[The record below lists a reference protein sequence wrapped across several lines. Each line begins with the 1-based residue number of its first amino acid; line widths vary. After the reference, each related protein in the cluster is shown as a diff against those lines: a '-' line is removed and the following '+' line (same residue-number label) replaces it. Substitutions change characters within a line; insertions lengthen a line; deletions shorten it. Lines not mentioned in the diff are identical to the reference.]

1 MDTKTVTEGVVNC
14 EPRGCNSRRETFT
27 FADGGTVIIE
37 VPDDGPPLTVAKTI
51 YMLSNA
57 QHQIHRMMEP

>member
-1 MDTKTVTEGVVNC
+1 MPDPETTNVVTL
-14 EPRGCNSRRETFT
+14 PFKNSRRETFT

-37 VPDDGPPLTVAKTI
+37 VPDDGPPLTVATTI